1 VLCEERNTTACY
13 KGKAKDATRGAR
25 AADRQADLAA
35 YLRRF
40 MVEVVEHFDVIAE
53 EPDRTDQ
60 PVTNTRMTSFFL
72 PRRAAETV
80 PTESDHRDVFH
91 RYVVHAQS
99 ISCLCHVMDKT
110 LTWRSP
116 QATIDGNDHG
126 LHPAMKYST
135 LQHCPLAAAWVGA
148 R

>member
-80 PTESDHRDVFH
+80 PTDPITVTCFIDTLYTRS
-91 RYVVHAQS
+91 RY
-99 ISCLCHVMDKT
+99 HVYVMSWT
-110 LTWRSP
+110 
-116 QATIDGNDHG
+116 
-126 LHPAMKYST
+126 KY
-135 LQHCPLAAAWVGA
+135 
-148 R
+148 